1 MSLAS
6 VATFRQRRTYEQTA
20 ARYTALLAK
29 TRDPGRR
36 QMLEEMIARELD
48 AVAQTVESPV
58 HDDAREQR

>member
-36 QMLEEMIARELD
+36 QMLADMIARELD
-48 AVAQTVESPV
+48 AAARMDLIPPAT
-58 HDDAREQR
+58 DDLERR